1 MSNAVTWTDNLAGTM
16 AGERQTAV
24 RRAIMLSAVILAITV
39 AVSIWIYF
47 SEKHNLHET
56 TSQDGA
62 RGGQSSTGGSA
73 EVVRRADRLVLTM
86 AGLAVVGGAGCLA
99 PLLA

>member
-1 MSNAVTWTDNLAGTM
+1 MSNAVTWTDNLAGKM

-39 AVSIWIYF
+39 GVSIWIYF
-47 SEKHNLHET
+47 SEKHNLHVT
-56 TSQDGA
+56 TSQSGT
-62 RGGQSSTGGSA
+62 RGGQASAGENA

-86 AGLAVVGGAGCLA
+86 AGLAVVGGFGCLT
-99 PLLA
+99 P